1 MIVPVTGV
9 FAAVIGILLLV
20 LSGQVVRFR
29 LKYKKG
35 MGVTDDRDFE
45 AAVRAQANLV
55 EYAPLGLIMLGIA
68 ELNGVASGLVYWTG
82 MVLVVGRILHAW
94 GMINGR
100 GGTHWGRMLG
110 ILMTWLAILVL
121 AILLFWNVWQVY
133 GG

>member
-9 FAAVIGILLLV
+9 FAAVIGLLLLV
-20 LSGQVVRFR
+20 LSAHVVRFR

-55 EYAPLGLIMLGIA
+55 EYAPTALIMLAIA
-68 ELNGVASGLVYWTG
+68 ELNGVASGWVYWIG

-94 GMINGR
+94 GMINSS
-100 GGTHWGRMLG
+100 GGTHWGRFFG
-110 ILMTWLAILVL
+110 IILTWLAILVTAL
-121 AILLFWNVWQVY
+121 LLFWNVWSVY
-133 GG
+133 G